1 MEIVPA
7 KLASLTVLPATVL
20 TSALQ
25 QSMVI
30 TFLLTV
36 QEILLGRW
44 FNALL
49 LVLHVLRQ
57 LLTVYLV
64 LETMTLRVQNVSER
78 TIFRL

>member
-1 MEIVPA
+1 MSA
-7 KLASLTVLPATVL
+7 KLVSLTVSPAIVL

-36 QEILLGRW
+36 VQEILLDRW
-44 FNALL
+44 SNALL
-49 LVLHVLRQ
+49 LALHVLRQ

>member
-7 KLASLTVLPATVL
+7 KLASLTVSLATVL

-36 QEILLGRW
+36 QEILLDRW
-44 FNALL
+44 SNALL
-49 LVLHVLRQ
+49 LALHVLRQ

>member
-1 MEIVPA
+1 MPA
-7 KLASLTVLPATVL
+7 KLASLTVSPATVL

>member
-1 MEIVPA
+1 MSA
-7 KLASLTVLPATVL
+7 KLVSLTVSPAIVL

-44 FNALL
+44 SNALL
-49 LVLHVLRQ
+49 LALHVLRQ

>member
-7 KLASLTVLPATVL
+7 KLASLTVSPATVL

-44 FNALL
+44 SNALL